1 MTFLYILLALV
12 VLLVMI
18 TVHEFGHYI
27 AGKILGFKINE
38 FAIGFG
44 PALFKRKKK
53 DGEVFSIRALPLGGF
68 CAFEGEDE
76 EGKDAEGKPNPE
88 AFNNRPGW
96 KRLIVLLSGVTFNF
110 LFGILT
116 AAIYLMVTGFS
127 APIISGSVDSTE
139 KTGSGLKSNDII
151 VAVDGKKI
159 EAYRSFT
166 SLLEDYG
173 KDEEFVI
180 TVNRDGKII
189 DVVSGKH
196 QYDAFYY
203 VYDASYFDG
212 KLFDVA
218 GKEIA
223 MNDFLT
229 NIMRQP
235 TTSETAE
242 NAGKCESLKT
252 YLSTVYKDSECTV
265 SYADDAEFAKLV
277 EGNYFTYVKSGVSMG
292 ISFSYVAESYGFF
305 ESILKAWPFCIY
317 LCGLILSALGGL
329 FTGATALKDMGGTVT
344 AVSQIAEISQ
354 MGISYFLLLL
364 PLLAMNL
371 AVFNVLPVPSLD
383 GARAVFVIIEM
394 IRRKPIN
401 RKIEGWIH
409 TIGLFLLLGLV
420 IFFDVYHFAFASCLL
435 LL

>member
-1 MTFLYILLALV
+1 MTLIYILLALA

-44 PALFKRKKK
+44 PALFKRKRK

-76 EGKDAEGKPNPE
+76 DGKGDDGKPNPE
-88 AFNNRPGW
+88 AFNNKPAW

-110 LFGILT
+110 LFGVLT

-127 APIISGSVDSTE
+127 APVISASVNSDE
-139 KTGSGLKSNDII
+139 KTGSGLKANDII
-151 VAVDGKKI
+151 IAVDGKKI
-159 EAYRSFT
+159 EAYRSFS
-166 SLLEDYG
+166 SLIKDYG
-173 KDEEFVI
+173 KDETFVV
-180 TVNRDGKII
+180 TVERDGKII
-189 DVVSGKH
+189 DVESAKH
-196 QYDAFYY
+196 NYDAFYY

-212 KLFDVA
+212 KLFDDA
-218 GKEIA
+218 GNAIA
-223 MNDFLT
+223 MTDFLT
-229 NIMRQP
+229 NIMSQDTSIE
-235 TTSETAE
+235 TTG
-242 NAGKCESLKT
+242 NVGKGEALKS
-252 YLSTVYKDSECTV
+252 YLATVYKDSEHTV
-265 SYADDAEFAKLV
+265 SYADDEEFTKLI
-277 EGNYFTYVKSGVSMG
+277 EGNYFTYVNSGVSMG
-292 ISFSYVAESYGFF
+292 ISFSYIAESYGFF
-305 ESILKAWPFCIY
+305 ESVLKAWPFCIY

-401 RKIEGWIH
+401 RKIEAWVH
-409 TIGLFLLLGLV
+409 TVGLFLLLGMV

>member
-1 MTFLYILLALV
+1 MTLIYILLALA

-44 PALFKRKKK
+44 PALFKRKRK

-76 EGKDAEGKPNPE
+76 DGKGDDGKPNPE
-88 AFNNRPGW
+88 AFNNKPAW

-110 LFGILT
+110 LFGVLT

-127 APIISGSVDSTE
+127 APVISASVNSDE
-139 KTGSGLKSNDII
+139 KTGSGLKANDII
-151 VAVDGKKI
+151 IAVDGKKI
-159 EAYRSFT
+159 EAYRSFS
-166 SLLEDYG
+166 SLIKDYG
-173 KDEEFVI
+173 KDETFVV
-180 TVNRDGKII
+180 TVERDGKII
-189 DVVSGKH
+189 DVESAKH
-196 QYDAFYY
+196 NYDAFYY

-212 KLFDVA
+212 KLYDENGNA
-218 GKEIA
+218 IT
-223 MNDFLT
+223 MSDFLT

-235 TTSETAE
+235 TSSETAD
-242 NAGKCESLKT
+242 NIGKCEALKG
-252 YLSTVYKDSECTV
+252 YLATVYKDKEHTV
-265 SYADDAEFAKLV
+265 SYADDTEFAKLV
-277 EGNYFTYVKSGVSMG
+277 EGNYFTYVTSGVSMG
-292 ISFSYVAESYGFF
+292 ISFSYIAESYGFF
-305 ESILKAWPFCIY
+305 ESVLKAWPFCIY

-401 RKIEGWIH
+401 RKIEAWVH
-409 TIGLFLLLGLV
+409 TVGLFLLLGMV